1 MAADL
6 HLQFPAARHTTERM
20 DERRSPSS
28 LASKMFG
35 VTRRWETYASL
46 FYLLLSFPIAIASWV
61 VLVTLLATGGG
72 LAVTLAGIPLLV
84 ATMFLWSSY
93 ADVERLLSNTLL
105 RTEIRPLPFG
115 RERGLG
121 WWSWARLKA
130 RLGNRYTWR
139 SFAFLLVVRFPMGVA
154 GFVVLAASLGTAI
167 QLMLAPLQLAF
178 DAEPQLGPWVLDT
191 WAESAAAS
199 LLGIALIIP
208 SLHLAR
214 LAGLVCGRVNVFFLQ
229 SAEASSEPTD
239 TALDRAV
246 TSAILWPGVFA
257 ERFAGATVRERQ
269 LQTRIW
275 SAHFALFAAVMLLL
289 LFINGTATPGR
300 WWALW
305 PAWGWGILLAL
316 HTGYLLKGHLGAHA
330 MAFLATNAG
339 LFIIDSQYTGLTWF
353 YWPLIGWAVALAAHV
368 YVYYGFAPVKPG
380 PTLLLHQAFPPA
392 VEANLSAVNRQG
404 IAVDRR
410 MREVRSDGRAVEVTP
425 REFELLALLTA
436 EPGRPFSREELLDS
450 IWKDEYEVT
459 DRTIDTHVQRLRKK
473 LGRSAAS
480 IQTVWGFGYRYQ
492 P

>member
-1 MAADL
+1 MAADF
-6 HLQFPAARHTTERM
+6 HLRFFAARRTTERM
-20 DERRSPSS
+20 DEPRRPLIS
-28 LASKMFG
+28 LASQALD

-61 VLVTLLATGGG
+61 VLVTLLAMGGG

-84 ATMFLWSSY
+84 ASMFLWCSY

-105 RTEIRPLPFG
+105 RTQIRPLPFG
-115 RERGLG
+115 REQELG
-121 WWSWARLKA
+121 WSWARLKA

-139 SFAFLLVVRFPMGVA
+139 SLAFLLLVRFPLGVA
-154 GFVVLAASLGTAI
+154 GFVVLAASLGTAV

-178 DAEPQLGPWVLDT
+178 DAEPQLGPWKLDT
-191 WAESAAAS
+191 WAESAAAC
-199 LLGIALIIP
+199 LLGVALIIP
-208 SLHLAR
+208 ALQLAR
-214 LAGLVCGRVNVFFLQ
+214 LSGWLCGRVNVFFLQ
-229 SAEASSEPTD
+229 SPEASTEPTD

-257 ERFAGATVRERQ
+257 ERFGGATFRERQ

-275 SAHFALFAAVMLLL
+275 SAHFALFAIVTLVL

-300 WWALW
+300 WWVLW

-339 LFIIDSQYTGLTWF
+339 LFIIDSQYSGLTWF
-353 YWPLIGWAVALAAHV
+353 FWPLIGWAVALAAHV
-368 YVYYGFAPVKPG
+368 YVYYGFAPVKPA
-380 PTLLLHQAFPPA
+380 PALLVYQPFPETGEVA
-392 VEANLSAVNRQG
+392 LSTANERG

-410 MREVRSDGRAVEVTP
+410 MREVRSEGRAVEVTP

-436 EPGRPFSREELLDS
+436 EPGRPFSREELLDC